1 MTTAGAPREAIERMS
16 AEFGKALKTEEVLKL
31 FANLAAPPWH
41 TSPQEMAQII
51 RDELLTLPAMVRKL
65 NITGG

>member
-31 FANLAAPPWH
+31 FANLAAPPLAH
-41 TSPQEMAQII
+41 LAAGDGADNP
-51 RDELLTLPAMVRKL
+51 R
-65 NITGG
+65 